1 MRVTRKPAKSIP
13 RRHRRD
19 GFTLLEILLA
29 LAVSVVLLVAIAT
42 AIDLYRRMT
51 IAGQDQIGEARLVR
65 AVLHKIEADIR
76 SVVPPQ
82 SQVTS
87 PYDSGSSS
95 TSGSSSGSSSSSSSS
110 KGTTS
115 VSASSTSSSSGSS
128 SSSSSSSSTSSSST
142 GSTSTSQQSA
152 MMDPLQNVYA
162 QTVFGLYGDPK
173 TLVLN
178 TLSAHNQV
186 RRPAIRTRRSRVPFT
201 AI

>member
-1 MRVTRKPAKSIP
+1 MRVIQNPATSIP
-13 RRHRRD
+13 RRNTR
-19 GFTLLEILLA
+19 GAFTLLEILLA

-87 PYDSGSSS
+87 PYDSGSSNS
-95 TSGSSSGSSSSSSSS
+95 SGSSSSGSSSGSSKGTTSVTSSSTSSSSGSGSSSSSSS
-110 KGTTS
+110 
-115 VSASSTSSSSGSS
+115 GSS
-128 SSSSSSSSTSSSST
+128 SSSST

-152 MMDPLQNVYA
+152 MMDPLQSVYA
-162 QTVFGLYGDPK
+162 QTVFGLYGDQK

-178 TLSAHNQV
+178 T
-186 RRPAIRTRRSRVPFT
+186 
-201 AI
+201 

>member
-1 MRVTRKPAKSIP
+1 MRVTRKQAKSIP
-13 RRHRRD
+13 RRHTRD

-95 TSGSSSGSSSSSSSS
+95 SSSSSSGSSSSSSSS
-110 KGTTS
+110 KATTS
-115 VSASSTSSSSGSS
+115 VTASSASSSSGSN
-128 SSSSSSSSTSSSST
+128 SSSSSSTST

-152 MMDPLQNVYA
+152 MMDPLQSVYA

-178 TLSAHNQV
+178 TLSGGANRV
-186 RRPAIRTRRSRVPFT
+186 LRPAIRTRRSRRVPCT